1 MRLLAADTATT
12 SCGVAVADGTTI
24 LARTAIVSR
33 VTHSRHL
40 LQMIDD
46 TLKNAG
52 LTVKALDGF
61 AVTRGPGSFTGLRIG
76 ISTIKGLAAACDK
89 PVAGISTLEA
99 LAWPFCQSSLMVCS
113 LIDARKGEVYT
124 CRYRFKNGAIIAL
137 APEAVLPPE
146 QAVAG
151 IDEPCIFA
159 GTGVDVCGPAIKRLA
174 GENAQLAPPFQNA
187 VSPGIVAWL
196 GTQRLGK
203 NLAEDL
209 DTFAP
214 VYLRKPDAVVHQQKK
229 PAGSGQP

>member
-76 ISTIKGLAAACDK
+76 ISTIKGLAAACNK
-89 PVAGISTLEA
+89 PVAAISTLEA
-99 LAWPFCQSSLMVCS
+99 LAWPFHQTAWMVCP

-124 CRYRFKNGAIIAL
+124 CRYRFGNGAITAL
-137 APEAVLPPE
+137 TPEAVLSPE
-146 QAVAG
+146 QAVTG
-151 IDEPCIFA
+151 IAEACLFA
-159 GTGVDVCGPAIKRLA
+159 GTGVAVCGPAIDA
-174 GENAQLAPPFQNA
+174 TMGQNARFAPPFQNA
-187 VSPGIVAWL
+187 LSPGIVAWL
-196 GTQRLGK
+196 GMRRLEQGH
-203 NLAEDL
+203 AEDV
-209 DTFAP
+209 DTLAP
-214 VYLRKPDAVVHQQKK
+214 VYLRKPDAVVHQQK
-229 PAGSGQP
+229 